1 MATTFKNAL
10 SPAIGTTST
19 IVYTASSNVRT
30 TVLGISL
37 ANLTSGFITA
47 SVIITDPGPSST
59 FTGTF
64 VSGSPTISN
73 VNTFSEILNGASLTS
88 VGYIPALTTISSFNI
103 AAGTITMSQNASA
116 GSGSTAIV
124 VSFTDVSAISAY
136 YIKDVVLPPNQSL
149 RVINGGER
157 LVLGGSNTLS
167 IVSNTA
173 SSIDAVVSLVE
184 IV

>member
-10 SPAIGTTST
+10 SPAIGTTQT

-37 ANLTSGFITA
+37 ANITNGFITA
-47 SVIITDPGPSST
+47 SVIVTDPGPTGT

-64 VSGSPTISN
+64 TNGSPTITN
-73 VNTFSEILNGASLTS
+73 VSTFSEIQNGSSITS
-88 VGYIPALTTISSFNI
+88 VGYIPALTTISSFN
-103 AAGTITMSQNASA
+103 ASAGTITMSQNASSA
-116 GSGSTAIV
+116 GSNITV
-124 VSFTDVSAISAY
+124 NFTDTVPVSAY
-136 YIKDVVLPPNQSL
+136 YINNVIIPPNQSL

-173 SSIDAVVSLVE
+173 SSIDAIVSLVE

>member
-10 SPAIGTTST
+10 SPAIGTTQT

-37 ANLTSGFITA
+37 ANVTSSFVTA
-47 SVIITDPGPSST
+47 SVIVTDPGPTGT

-64 VSGSPTISN
+64 TNNSPTITN
-73 VNTFSEILNGASLTS
+73 VSTFSEIQVGSSITS
-88 VGYIPALTTISSFNI
+88 VGYILALTTISSFN
-103 AAGTITMSQNASA
+103 ASAGTITMSQNATSA
-116 GSGSTAIV
+116 GSNITV
-124 VSFTDVSAISAY
+124 NFTDANPVSAY
-136 YIKDVVLPPNQSL
+136 YISNVIIPPNQSL

-173 SSIDAVVSLVE
+173 ASLDAIVSLVE